1 MHKRVKLRI
10 IMFRLLA
17 VLAMLSAWV
26 NGAHSS
32 PNDSIKVLPDS
43 SNFVTASLLV
53 ATPTN
58 NAYSIFGHVA
68 LRMECPVHHLD
79 NVFTFEHDGSVD
91 PFHTGIMGKANAVCV
106 VVPFQEYL
114 SHFKEEGRG
123 IMQYE
128 FDLSLEEERNLWRLL
143 DEDMLSGNRRKF
155 SLLHDNCLSTSLF
168 KLQVSL
174 RGEYLDW
181 GNVSYPMNLCY
192 GDLTRMC
199 MKDSPWMEFVMM
211 TFCGTAYD
219 RQPGQEFMFVP
230 EYIPQMLKDAR
241 FVNTETG
248 TKRAVIKGQ
257 PKQIVEAKVFPEPN
271 KITPMWVFG
280 GLLLLT
286 ILLTLGEWLLKW
298 KKLPLAFDIAL
309 FTMQTLMGLLLLYV
323 LAFSNL
329 FGGLWNWY
337 LIVFNPLPFL
347 LWLLFRKWKN
357 YPKVWGIYSVVL
369 ALFLLATPFLGGL
382 DLSHQFVTGTL
393 LVRSMNKYFK
403 II

>member
-1 MHKRVKLRI
+1 ML
-10 IMFRLLA
+10 RLLA
-17 VLAMLSAWV
+17 VLAMLLTWV

-91 PFHTGIMGKANAVCV
+91 PFHTGIMGKANAVCA
-106 VVPFQEYL
+106 VVPFREYL
-114 SHFKEEGRG
+114 NHFKEEGRG

-143 DEDMLSGNRRKF
+143 DEDMLSGKRRKF
-155 SLLHDNCLSTSLF
+155 SLLNDNCLSTSLF

-181 GNVSYPMNLCY
+181 GNVRYPMNLSY
-192 GDLTRMC
+192 GELTRVS
-199 MKDSPWMEFVMM
+199 MKDFPWLEFVVM

-248 TKRAVIKGQ
+248 VKRAVLKGQ
-257 PKQIVEAKVFPEPN
+257 PNQIAEAKVFPEPN
-271 KITPMWVFG
+271 KITPMWVFC

-286 ILLTLGEWLLKW
+286 ILLTLGEWLWKW
-298 KKLPLAFDIAL
+298 KKLPRAFDIAL
-309 FTMQTLMGLLLLYV
+309 FILQTLMGLLLLYV
-323 LAFSNL
+323 VAFSEM

-337 LIVFNPLPFL
+337 LVVFNPIPL
-347 LWLLFRKWKN
+347 LIWLFNRKKKN
-357 YPKVWGIYSVVL
+357 YPRVWGLYSVVL
-369 ALFLLATPFLGGL
+369 ALFLMATPFVGVL
-382 DLSHQFVTGTL
+382 DLPHQFITVTL
-393 LVRSMNKYFK
+393 LVRSLSKNFK
-403 II
+403 KN